1 MAFLFP
7 EITGAVKRAFANL
20 RDGFSST
27 PELGL
32 KSAGGGVSFDAI
44 TAGWYARNG
53 YPGIYSILSG
63 GAPAWSGEP
72 VSIDTALNNSVVWA
86 CNRIISGSVGFIPL
100 NMMQRKSGSKEIAAE
115 HPMATVVKNAPND
128 EITAQEFLE
137 TCTSHVVLGGN
148 AYAQILRRSGS
159 GTAYSLRLLLP
170 TQVQADREKEGQKRL
185 VYCVKGDNESE
196 KTYTLTPGKPQDILH
211 VRGLGWDGIRG
222 YSVITMARQ
231 SIGTALATDRNVARF
246 YANGGRVPYVLEM
259 AQRFRTDQEFQ
270 KFRADWEATYSEPH
284 RAPILENGTTYKQI
298 GLNFA
303 DAQMLE
309 SRQFGIPEICRWFL
323 VSPHLV
329 GDLSRAT
336 FANIEQLALEF
347 VKMTLATWLT
357 RWEQA
362 LWRCVLTPEEKSAGY
377 FFRYNVNA
385 LLRGDFPS
393 RMAGYSTMLQNGFAS
408 VNEVRDLE
416 DWNPI
421 EGGDDYHIQL
431 NMQTLPPGTPLNA
444 PPPQAPGIEQASLYP
459 LGPRRTPAA

>member
-1 MAFLFP
+1 
-7 EITGAVKRAFANL
+7 
-20 RDGFSST
+20 
-27 PELGL
+27 
-32 KSAGGGVSFDAI
+32 
-44 TAGWYARNG
+44 
-53 YPGIYSILSG
+53 
-63 GAPAWSGEP
+63 
-72 VSIDTALNNSVVWA
+72 
-86 CNRIISGSVGFIPL
+86 
-100 NMMQRKSGSKEIAAE
+100 
-115 HPMATVVKNAPND
+115 
-128 EITAQEFLE
+128 
-137 TCTSHVVLGGN
+137 VLGGN
-148 AYAQILRRSGS
+148 GYAQIIRRSGT

-170 TQVQADREKEGQKRL
+170 TQVMASREKEGQRRL
-185 VYCVKGDNESE
+185 VYCVKEGNDPE
-196 KTYTLTPGKPQDILH
+196 KTYTVTPGKPQDILH
-211 VRGLGWDGIRG
+211 IRGLGWDGLQG

-259 AQRFRTDQEFQ
+259 AQRFRNDQEFQ

-298 GLNFA
+298 GLSFA
-303 DAQMLE
+303 DAQMLQ
-309 SRQFGIPEICRWFL
+309 SRQFSIPEICRWFL

-357 RWEQA
+357 RWEQS
-362 LWRCVLTPEEKSAGY
+362 LWRCVLTPEEKTQGY

-408 VNEVRDLE
+408 INEVRDLE

-431 NMQTLPPGTPLNA
+431 NMQTLPPGTPLTPEPA
-444 PPPQAPGIEQASLYP
+444 PQDPPGIEQAGLFRV
-459 LGPRRTPAA
+459 GPRHAKIPAA